1 MKTILFAEDDEVLVM
16 AYRGHLKQAGYSV
29 TLAQD
34 GLETLKHLSMF
45 EPDLLI
51 LDLMMPKFDGKEL
64 LQFISNTPR
73 LANLPVIV
81 LSAKNLVD
89 AEQEQ
94 LMKRADRYLIKQDC
108 TPAILLAA
116 IQELL
121 KGRFQPRP
129 AVKAVTADDHAP
141 SLIRACQKL
150 SSNAKN

>member
-1 MKTILFAEDDEVLVM
+1 MKTILFAEDDEVLLM
-16 AYRGHLKQAGYSV
+16 AYRGHLKKAGYAV
-29 TLAQD
+29 TTAQD

-73 LANLPVIV
+73 LANLPVVILSSKNIV
-81 LSAKNLVD
+81 DV
-89 AEQEQ
+89 EHEH
-94 LMKRADRYLIKQDC
+94 LMKRADKYLIKQDC

-116 IQELL
+116 IQEQLT
-121 KGRFQPRP
+121 GQIQPSP
-129 AVKAVTADDHAP
+129 AGKAGATDDSAP

-150 SSNAKN
+150 SSAG